1 MGSRE
6 DSVEERE
13 VVANT
18 SSCNRLV
25 RHRTGE
31 ASLNVFPIYFH
42 ANFEFPFE
50 FRFGLVAIL
59 VSVAVSVLF
68 SSCCFSFRSRL
79 KFHFNFVQ
87 LNWVICH
94 CLSLV
99 SFVVCS
105 WWLKSVCWPALSVP
119 LSLWLSISVGL
130 SLSVCLPLWLSVCL
144 SLCLAVSQRCVSN

>member
-18 SSCNRLV
+18 SSCNRLG

-42 ANFEFPFE
+42 TNFEFPFE

-59 VSVAVSVLF
+59 VSVAVSNSVLF
-68 SSCCFSFRSRL
+68 SSCCFSFSVSA
-79 KFHFNFVQ
+79 K
-87 LNWVICH
+87 
-94 CLSLV
+94 V
-99 SFVVCS
+99 SFQFCAIKLS
-105 WWLKSVCWPALSVP
+105 YLPLSV
-119 LSLWLSISVGL
+119 LGL
-130 SLSVCLPLWLSVCL
+130 FRCLFLVT
-144 SLCLAVSQRCVSN
+144 